1 MAACV
6 TGPIFTDVPPARPV
20 RVGTCGFPEARA
32 RLFRDLDAVEVQ
44 QSFYQPPRAETVS
57 RWRAE
62 APAGFAFSLKVWQLI
77 THPPSSPTYR
87 RLKRPLTPEE
97 RRLCGGFQLNAL
109 TLAAWDT
116 MRELAEAARA
126 VALVCQTPA
135 SFRPEPENLARLRR
149 FFTRVPRGDWKIVF
163 EPRGEAWTPALLGP
177 LLEAL
182 DLVHGV
188 DPFLTAPL
196 SREWHYFRLHG
207 RPAYHYDYRYTDAD
221 LAALRDK
228 LPPEEVMVM
237 FNNVHMAADARRF
250 KRLLAA
256 GESA

>member
-1 MAACV
+1 M
-6 TGPIFTDVPPARPV
+6 RV

-44 QSFYQPPRAETVS
+44 QTFYQPPRRDTVA
-57 RWRAE
+57 RWQAE

-87 RLKRPLTPEE
+87 RLKRPLTAAEK
-97 RRLCGGFQLNAL
+97 RLCGGFRLNDL
-109 TLAAWDT
+109 TREAWRT
-116 MRELAEAARA
+116 MVALAEAAQA

-135 SFRPEPENLARLRR
+135 SFRPEKENLARLRR
-149 FFTRVPRGDWKIVF
+149 FFTAVPRGDWKIVF
-163 EPRGEAWTPALLGP
+163 EPRGEGWRADILRP
-177 LLEAL
+177 LLAEL

-188 DPFLTAPL
+188 DPFLTEPL
-196 SREWHYFRLHG
+196 SQDWHYFRIHG
-207 RPAYHYDYRYTDAD
+207 RPAYHYGYRYTDAD
-221 LAALRDK
+221 LETLRDK
-228 LPPEEVMVM
+228 LPPGEVMVM

-256 GESA
+256 PD